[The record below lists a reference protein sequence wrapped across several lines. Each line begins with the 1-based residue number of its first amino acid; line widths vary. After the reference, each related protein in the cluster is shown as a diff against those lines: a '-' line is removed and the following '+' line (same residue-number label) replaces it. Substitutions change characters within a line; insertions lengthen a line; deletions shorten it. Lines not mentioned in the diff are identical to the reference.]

1 MPKKVVHGLGSAY
14 EAHTFLK
21 KQTSRIY
28 PFDSPKGSS
37 NSNSLEHIDKI
48 PTSLQKK
55 LNIVS
60 KSKYKIT
67 PYYPS

>member
-21 KQTSRIY
+21 NKRQEFTCLI
-28 PFDSPKGSS
+28 PQNGSS
-37 NSNSLEHIDKI
+37 NSNSLEHIDET

-55 LNIVS
+55 MNII
-60 KSKYKIT
+60 SKYIIT